1 MRELRTS
8 ARETVMMD
16 PGIWHMMGGSGGTD
30 RREMGQETGEQG
42 LLGTQEQEEQAS
54 WPQVLGGSASSV
66 AAGVGNWERGGQE
79 GVGWRVSGSERVQC
93 VAHTRRGGA
102 LTHTHTHTHTR
113 GALTH
118 THTHTHTHTSDGL
131 RAVASGK
138 PFIKLNYF
146 T

>member
-1 MRELRTS
+1 MAHDGR
-8 ARETVMMD
+8 
-16 PGIWHMMGGSGGTD
+16 SGGTD

-66 AAGVGNWERGGQE
+66 AAGVGSWERGGQE
-79 GVGWRVSGSERVQC
+79 GVGWRGAGSQRVRC

-102 LTHTHTHTHTR
+102 YSHTH
-113 GALTH
+113 A
-118 THTHTHTHTSDGL
+118 HTSDGL
-131 RAVASGK
+131 RAVASGM